1 MQTTKQ
7 LNTYIVLWSKIKKQE
22 PEIYDF
28 LKSKKKDQK
37 KAFLF
42 SLKLGRKKHQNHS
55 DCLSE

>member
-1 MQTTKQ
+1 VIE
-7 LNTYIVLWSKIKKQE
+7 NKKQE

-42 SLKLGRKKHQNHS
+42 SLKLGGKKHQNHS